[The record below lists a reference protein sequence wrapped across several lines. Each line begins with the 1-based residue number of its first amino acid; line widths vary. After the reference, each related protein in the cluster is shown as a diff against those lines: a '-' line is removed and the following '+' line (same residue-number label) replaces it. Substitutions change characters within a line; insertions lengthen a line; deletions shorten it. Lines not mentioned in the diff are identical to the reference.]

1 MQLIEII
8 LSIHCLLLA
17 SSWFI
22 GGRRLAN
29 QPSFK
34 LKLARLLLV
43 SCVVSP
49 LLVQCI
55 GSSQKPARLN
65 IVSLDNLQ
73 GLMSQPVLKA
83 QTVTVE
89 QEPGTAYPL
98 HNMSYY
104 QLFGVIFCF
113 IVMYRSYRFL
123 SALSGLR
130 AFLAEAIPYRSSG
143 KLMIKVSDRCHIPFS
158 VYLFR
163 KAYIVLPVS
172 LLSSARNVRIAMA
185 HEGQHHRNGDCLWAY
200 LIEILGV
207 IFFGNP
213 GVTRW
218 RNILSELQ
226 EFSCDEVLVGHPQIS
241 THDYGQCLFQVVRT
255 LSLGSLPSNQEFACT
270 VGMASNKE
278 NEDCTFIIRRISM
291 LSTYPYTASRS
302 LLLGVACAGF
312 SILAPICAAYAAAGT
327 LASAKARAVDT
338 THLHPEI
345 QKIAAKEIAAAVK
358 HYHAKSGV
366 VAIADPAT
374 GKIIA
379 FAESTPKGQDSWKTR
394 VFSPGSTIKPFIAA
408 AAIDS
413 GNSSETQ
420 SYDCHSPYSVNGK
433 SFTNFSAD
441 VGSASLTEAIAKSIN
456 VCLIKVSQ
464 ETGAPII
471 RKKLTEFGFD
481 MDSWWQANQSQD
493 EQLARASLGENIPVT
508 MESLTTSYAILANK
522 GRSFAQGNTPVI
534 SKTTINSINR
544 MLEEA
549 VTHGTGRLAAIPGV
563 SVAGKTGTVLENKQ
577 NHLALF
583 AGYMPVEKPRYVM
596 VVVIEQGHLNKEG
609 KLLSSGGELAAPVF
623 HHIAMSSL
631 SGGHQ

>member
-1 MQLIEII
+1 
-8 LSIHCLLLA
+8 
-17 SSWFI
+17 
-22 GGRRLAN
+22 
-29 QPSFK
+29 
-34 LKLARLLLV
+34 
-43 SCVVSP
+43 
-49 LLVQCI
+49 
-55 GSSQKPARLN
+55 
-65 IVSLDNLQ
+65 
-73 GLMSQPVLKA
+73 
-83 QTVTVE
+83 
-89 QEPGTAYPL
+89 
-98 HNMSYY
+98 
-104 QLFGVIFCF
+104 
-113 IVMYRSYRFL
+113 
-123 SALSGLR
+123 
-130 AFLAEAIPYRSSG
+130 
-143 KLMIKVSDRCHIPFS
+143 
-158 VYLFR
+158 
-163 KAYIVLPVS
+163 
-172 LLSSARNVRIAMA
+172 
-185 HEGQHHRNGDCLWAY
+185 
-200 LIEILGV
+200 
-207 IFFGNP
+207 
-213 GVTRW
+213 
-218 RNILSELQ
+218 
-226 EFSCDEVLVGHPQIS
+226 
-241 THDYGQCLFQVVRT
+241 
-255 LSLGSLPSNQEFACT
+255 
-270 VGMASNKE
+270 
-278 NEDCTFIIRRISM
+278 M